1 MLETLPQIRPSF
13 NRSLRI
19 EMRSEL
25 LSAEAGTLVQWE
37 MLDRS
42 GLIDWLTERLHD
54 PRNPDGVRYT
64 LPDVLRTRLLLPGL
78 G

>member
-1 MLETLPQIRPSF
+1 MPETLPQIRPSF

-25 LSAEAGTLVQWE
+25 LSAEAGTLVQE

-42 GLIDWLTERLHD
+42 GLIDWLTEHLHD

-64 LPDVLRTRLLLPGL
+64 LPNGLRTRLLLSEL

>member
-1 MLETLPQIRPSF
+1 M
-13 NRSLRI
+13 
-19 EMRSEL
+19 
-25 LSAEAGTLVQWE
+25 QWE